1 VRGTLGGAVAQCM
14 LVDIVARRVQVVM
27 DVLGVAITCVVCT
40 LVLDPGI
47 HPSLRH
53 RAAVAHLPA
62 GHMIITNHT

>member
-1 VRGTLGGAVAQCM
+1 MC
-14 LVDIVARRVQVVM
+14 DIVRPQSQVVM

-47 HPSLRH
+47 RPSLRH

-62 GHMIITNHT
+62 GQMIITNHT

>member
-1 VRGTLGGAVAQCM
+1 MAFSLVTAEALQVLPDMGAPE
-14 LVDIVARRVQVVM
+14 LQVVM

-47 HPSLRH
+47 RPSLRH

-62 GHMIITNHT
+62 GQLIITNHA